1 MYTANLRILKSKY
14 QTYVKKL
21 IKMYEGPPKINTKT
35 YDIFCSTKRDIV
47 SKLSRHNLAK
57 QTQTFKYTLYP
68 CISNNLKFKT
78 AKIRLR
84 MSHLHGQFFYYVNNK
99 PFNVD
104 SNISVNMT

>member
-1 MYTANLRILKSKY
+1 
-14 QTYVKKL
+14 
-21 IKMYEGPPKINTKT
+21 MYEGPPKINTKT

-78 AKIRLR
+78 AKKG
-84 MSHLHGQFFYYVNNK
+84 HGCHICMDKFF
-99 PFNVD
+99 
-104 SNISVNMT
+104 IM